1 MTLKFQGTIIE
12 LFIKTTLYYV
22 TVPSSVKIVNV
33 LYIVGQKRI
42 EQLRWNTQYFRKGMR
57 EKGFIIYGND
67 DSPVVPLLIFF
78 PTKLA

>member
-1 MTLKFQGTIIE
+1 MTLKLQGSIIE
-12 LFIKTTLYYV
+12 LFIKITLYYV

-42 EQLRWNTQYFRKGMR
+42 QQLRWNTRYFRQRMR

>member
-1 MTLKFQGTIIE
+1 M
-12 LFIKTTLYYV
+12 YYV

-42 EQLRWNTQYFRKGMR
+42 EQLKWNTQYFRQR
-57 EKGFIIYGND
+57 LQEKGFIIYGND